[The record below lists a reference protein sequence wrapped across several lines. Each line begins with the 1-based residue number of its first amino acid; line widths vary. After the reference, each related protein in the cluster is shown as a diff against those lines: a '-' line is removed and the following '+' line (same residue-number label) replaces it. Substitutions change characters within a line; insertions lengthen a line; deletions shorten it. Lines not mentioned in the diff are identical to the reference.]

1 MTTPPYPLHPEPMKK
16 SWLERNP
23 LSKIPLGCL
32 TLIALLAAFG
42 IILMTVIT
50 SSFRHSDVY
59 KQAIAQATASRQVR
73 QQIGEPIKP
82 DWLISGELKVS
93 GSSGKA
99 NLVIPISGPHG
110 WGRIHAVAHKSG
122 GVWRFTYLLVDFAN
136 QSTSIDLLSS
146 QPPEQRDF

>member
-1 MTTPPYPLHPEPMKK
+1 MPTPPYPVHPEPIKK

-23 LSKIPLGCL
+23 LWKIPLGCL
-32 TLIALLAAFG
+32 TLFVLLAAFG

-50 SSFRHSDVY
+50 SSFRQSDVY
-59 KQAIAQATASRQVR
+59 QQAIAQATANPQVR

-82 DWLISGELKVS
+82 NWLISGEMKVS

-99 NLVIPISGPHG
+99 NLIIPISGPRG
-110 WGRIHAVAHKSG
+110 RGRIHLVAQNSG
-122 GVWRFTYLLVDFAN
+122 GVWRFTHLQVELAN
-136 QSTSIDLLSS
+136 QSAGIDLLSI